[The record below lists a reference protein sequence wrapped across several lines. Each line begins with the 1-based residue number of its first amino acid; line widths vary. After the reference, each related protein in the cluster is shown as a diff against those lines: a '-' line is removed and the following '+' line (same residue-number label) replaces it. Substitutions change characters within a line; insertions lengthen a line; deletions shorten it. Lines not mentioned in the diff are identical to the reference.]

1 MEFLSKRYERQNLIF
16 VILFYRTSLINI
28 CYSLFVYSFKMM
40 ILPLLYWIEIAS
52 NIKFQNL
59 FLCILEIIFEKWII
73 TAVSIQY
80 LIKGM
85 KLIFF
90 FCWQLRNLFQWVVNQ
105 ENNHA
110 NIQEN
115 HANLSPG
122 QSLKCL
128 IRKKNIITNNSVHAK
143 EEKEKF

>member
-1 MEFLSKRYERQNLIF
+1 
-16 VILFYRTSLINI
+16 
-28 CYSLFVYSFKMM
+28 M

-52 NIKFQNL
+52 NIKYQNI
-59 FLCILEIIFEKWII
+59 FLCILEIIVDKWII

-90 FCWQLRNLFQWVVNQ
+90 YCWQLRNLFQWVVNQ

-128 IRKKNIITNNSVHAK
+128 LRKKKCHHQQFCACKGREREILRMQENLNAHRGKDKN
-143 EEKEKF
+143 

>member
-1 MEFLSKRYERQNLIF
+1 
-16 VILFYRTSLINI
+16 
-28 CYSLFVYSFKMM
+28 M

-52 NIKFQNL
+52 NIKYQNL

-90 FCWQLRNLFQWVVNQ
+90 YCLQLRNLFQWVVNQ

-128 IRKKNIITNNSVHAK
+128 IRKKKYHHQQFCACKGREREILRMQENLNAHKGKDEN
-143 EEKEKF
+143 